1 MKKTVKR
8 LLSMTLALVM
18 VLSLLPV
25 SALLVLAEENE
36 GSGTKDA
43 FGITMSEWTAA
54 ERAEAEANLP
64 FGTGY
69 GSWTTL
75 LEKSE
80 LFFSMGYDNT
90 TRLTGMFD
98 WNETSTATGTLGDI
112 PDSAIGSNII
122 GFSQGK
128 LTSLTENFKAVAT
141 APIDLYGTGRKEYVA
156 NLALNAGGNTLYL
169 YVTDSNNKM
178 VGVTRKIFENVA
190 QLSGMKV
197 HQING
202 AFSITA
208 GDFDGDGKDTIVV
221 YVPQTD
227 SGKYTKNGT
236 SPFIAEFSV
245 TVGKSGELIYT
256 SYDKKSTV
264 SSNVLT
270 LLGNNAINQITTM
283 ENQPMVDLVAEDV
296 DKDGFDELIVTA
308 SMNDVT
314 NSDHNLQS
322 QLFIYDRL
330 SSQTTPVNAT
340 EDGNW
345 NLSYIA
351 KDNPNGV
358 PGLYIKDANYKRVV
372 WASSTVGN
380 IMVSTS
386 TTTPDYPEII
396 SAGFIDDEQS
406 KTQHINVGDSNNIGV
421 TAVRVKSIKD
431 KTGNRFTNSANGKS
445 LTTVNVICEY
455 EEVLN
460 QKLSPNAWTKDGFYE
475 NEDVNGL
482 LQVQVYADR
491 GLGYAEAVF
500 ISGSVYHINND
511 NKLEEEYKHTDF
523 GSKDQGASG
532 DTLTNLTITAVTA
545 GNFNG
550 NDDGREQL
558 IFVTTLKQSGQNNA
572 YSRVYCYY
580 YDTTLETKDG
590 KEQEHGYEGK
600 RSSYLTKHKG
610 AFYVSLSTL
619 DTDKDSIIAK
629 LESVKREY
637 TTPSVMAILESSPYF
652 AEIGDGEDGV
662 GNSETIFGK
671 STIEGGGSSNGFG
684 FSAGVI
690 AGYEIDVLGNGASF
704 ELCVDHS
711 FNWTIAKTT
720 ETEWGVEFKNDTGE
734 NLVVVY
740 RCPVV
745 TYQYVD
751 QNGKELVVGKVG
763 QPATSMITVDEYN
776 AAAVGN
782 RLDPISDANAKLADS
797 GEPSTYRSATD
808 GVAYN
813 GNWADYG
820 KGTTGQSITVT
831 STTEKTFEYDLNIS
845 FSAVGHVSGVVAG
858 YSLGY
863 NYAHT
868 ETSINGNSVTK
879 YGSVNGY
886 DLPNYDFQWKFAT
899 WDCELNG
906 NTVPVMGYLVKDV
919 VSPPSPALGLMVES
933 VTTDSVTLRW
943 SRGARA
949 ARQYRIYR
957 VLDTSDTDYV
967 LVGAVTGDETT
978 CTLTGLKPGETYTY
992 VVRGV
997 DYTATE
1003 EAVESVD
1010 SAPVTVRT
1018 QSEASN
1024 VTITLHG
1031 TSLVGST
1038 LQSNGVKSTISA
1050 QVTGTSGSISYQW
1063 QLLEADMAGV
1073 RNGWLDVSTLAGE
1086 TIGKVTGA
1094 KSGTLTMENIDK
1106 SLGGSALRCMV
1117 TATSTAGDVDTY
1129 YSPIVWLDLSG
1140 LDTTTKLTATG
1151 TDVTGSGSMADPYV
1165 GTPDYERLEAG
1176 ISVGIKLVPATIEQD
1191 GITYTIY
1198 QDATD
1203 PENPVYVGVYD
1214 QVDTE
1219 NDTVSRT
1226 YYAVTKN
1233 ADGTFT
1239 LGGALDLNDDQYLD
1253 DSGTYAVPEGFDG
1266 MHSLYE
1272 DVAGEDGATVRY
1284 EKRYVVAEDAAGLV
1298 TLTEYWYNTSNGRYY
1313 TRAVADEIVTFT
1325 LADPQPDKTVDA
1337 DGEETLTN
1345 ADLRMAY
1352 YDNSDTVILSADGE
1366 DSFDHYEV
1374 YTATENSYT
1383 MSASFYRLPGTLL
1396 FSGET
1401 EYADSAKLET
1411 VIVEKEVSYTT
1422 ITTTPVQGTEL
1433 TLSANVTLSGSG
1445 EKPGAQV
1452 DFTITNTDTGAVT
1465 QIAANADGT
1474 ATWTA
1479 PRHGLYR
1486 IVATAAATGSTKSS
1500 SAVCYYYADDPTNN
1514 YRLVVKQGSEQ
1525 VTNIGYNGSP
1535 VTLEL
1540 EERTYDS
1547 QTQSNSWVRLDSGV
1561 RFTVNGTAF
1570 DGSSYTPNT
1579 AGSYLFSAVADGKT
1593 VATAM
1598 LVVNKV
1604 AITVTPTWD
1613 SAGDAANTVPAYSD
1627 IKLVVTD
1634 GQGETI
1640 SGLLDDVMKVSCAL
1654 YDGNAIKPGAA
1665 SGVYSVTPAFVS
1677 TDAEKLFRSR
1687 YSVTLKTGTIYYFSD
1702 AITVYF
1708 SAVENG
1714 ALCARYIDPSDTEF
1728 AFDNGS
1734 QISMDYGLK
1743 FIAEP
1748 RNGWLVE
1755 KWTAV
1760 VPIKNGSSESGKD
1773 LVQEGW
1779 CISYGNTLEITQEGM
1794 AKLKDLIK
1802 TNGFKTLT
1810 VSVSFT
1816 DQTHQIT
1823 YSAGEGGRLTAAA
1836 DNGALIS
1843 GASVAHNASVIFT
1856 AAPNTGKMVEK
1867 WIVDGAEYKWDG
1879 TNSLYRENILT
1890 LEDIDSDHVVKVY
1903 FTDADT
1909 TSVSAFAVDAAGDPY
1924 PSATVTVTDAQ
1935 GNTLTGDALRSV
1947 SQSAALTFTA
1957 KIDNKPYAVVKEWQ
1971 TSSDGNTWTAVN
1983 GSGGHD
1989 SITIYEHGASL
2000 RVRVVIAVAQT
2011 YALTWRVIGLDEG
2024 DQANLMAFSGEDS
2037 LKNGGSYA
2045 ANTQVTFRLE
2055 VDGKY
2060 YVVAW
2065 ANAEQSDSDL
2075 ASAVLT
2081 LTQDSEVT
2089 VTVAKKPTVSWT
2101 NVTGGTIT
2109 VMGLVNG
2116 TEQNVTSGS
2125 YVDYGTDITVTV
2137 TPDANHVV
2145 TAINGTTVNSNKAN
2159 GVQTLTVEN
2168 ITTDQTITASLTEK
2182 PTVTFGGSL
2191 TGGSVSVSGTLNG
2204 AEKALT
2210 TGDHVDFGSSLT
2222 ITATPDDGY
2231 VAASINDAPVNTGK
2245 ANGSKTVENVVV
2257 PDGGL
2262 TVSAAFLAKP
2272 TVTIATVT
2280 GGTVQVKGTKD
2291 GIANTTVNN
2300 GDYVD
2305 FNTKLTVTLIPDKG
2319 FEVSHPDAGWTAVP
2333 NSDTY
2338 TYSIDVQT
2346 DQTITP
2352 AFAAIPAAEVTYSVV
2367 DKNGTETGGLDG
2379 TLSMSVT
2386 RKGMSDYAVNN
2397 DNDGTETVYRDSVLT
2412 FTATPAD
2419 GYKVSK
2425 WFVNG
2430 TEQSARPEL
2439 TISSATAQD
2448 VQVQFDPVGEEVTYG
2463 FDAAGVTDKASLSA
2477 VYQANGSTE
2486 KEPFPIGNKPTANG
2500 VITFTVSDLADGY
2513 EVEGWYVNGVK
2524 QYRQNGLT
2532 YAYSVTAN
2540 VGADVKVKIVR
2551 SSYTVTFSGE
2561 NGTVSA
2567 AVGGNTIRSGD
2578 SVVGDTE
2585 VIFTAAPVSATGYS
2599 FSGWTV
2605 DGKTSEETAES
2616 MTLTITQNTV
2626 VEAVYTLDEVR
2637 YTVTYGV
2644 IGKNGTLSAQALDAE
2659 NTAAAGS
2666 DVVFTATPAEG
2677 YRVKGWYS
2685 DIDGTTNIPGTTFE
2699 QNSYTL
2705 EKLLADASVYVAFEP
2720 IPTYDITVTVTGLGT
2735 VTATVN
2741 GVDQEIT
2748 GNKLTVTRH
2757 DDVVLTAIPDAY
2769 HYLTGWTLDG
2779 TNHGNGSMTLNLT
2792 DVTEAHTVTAGFAA
2806 SQLVNFR
2813 TVVVNAEGGTLTAK
2827 AGYGDALSTINA
2839 ATGISVEK
2847 GKKVVVTAVPNTGYM
2862 VKAWTVNGVVQDNL
2876 SNTLTIENLDE
2887 ATVVQV
2893 EYEALKLWSITGS
2906 YPGCTLTIDDR
2917 TPGDYG
2923 TLELNQIRDR
2933 GNMTFTVRPDAGKH
2947 LTELTVNGIN
2957 CLTGI
2962 ETTGTTDKVI
2972 AMVNTDGSITV
2983 TVVNV
2988 THDIALAAAS
2998 GAEIVIA
3005 GDIINGKVTENCTYA
3020 REGDIVTLTVK
3031 PNKGYTLET
3040 LLVTDESGDELEL
3053 TNMGG
3058 GEYTFTMPASNV
3070 TVNATFMEDNSML
3083 NFFVDVP
3090 VNAYYYDAVLWAATE
3105 GIARGT
3111 SATTFSPDVT
3121 CTRAQVVTFLWRAS
3135 GCPTPETSE
3144 LPFEDVVK
3152 GRYYET
3158 AVLWAVE
3165 NGITCGTSAT
3175 TFSPDATCN
3184 RAQFATF
3191 LWRALGMPD
3200 AGASNP
3206 FTDVTEDAYYYDA
3219 VLWAAEE
3226 GIVLGTSA
3234 TTFSPNASCT
3244 RAQAV
3249 TFLWRAA
3256 GRPAPMSSG
3265 MSFKNMVKGSSCG
3278 MEVL

>member
-1 MKKTVKR
+1 MKKTAKR
-8 LLSMTLALVM
+8 LLSMALVLAM

-25 SALLVLAEENE
+25 SAVPARAAEGEDS
-36 GSGTKDA
+36 GSKDA

-54 ERAEAEANLP
+54 EKAEAEANLP

-80 LFFSMGYDNT
+80 LFFSMGYDNK

-98 WNETSTATGTLGDI
+98 WNEKSTATGTLGDI
-112 PDSAIGSNII
+112 PDSAIGGNII

-141 APIDLYGTGRKEYVA
+141 APMDLYGTGRKEYVA
-156 NLALNAGGNTLYL
+156 NLALNAAGNTLYL

-178 VGVTRKIFENVA
+178 VGFTRKIFENVA
-190 QLSGMKV
+190 QLSGMEV
-197 HQING
+197 HQIRG

-245 TVGKSGELIYT
+245 TVEKSGGLICT
-256 SYDKKSTV
+256 NYDKKSTV

-270 LLGNNAINQITTM
+270 LLGNNEINQITTM
-283 ENQPMVDLVAEDV
+283 KNQPMVDLVAEDV
-296 DKDGFDELIVTA
+296 DRDGYDELIVTA
-308 SMNDVT
+308 GMNDVT
-314 NSDHNLQS
+314 NSDHFLES
-322 QLFIYDRL
+322 RIFIYDKL
-330 SSQTTPVNAT
+330 SSKASNTYTTG
-340 EDGNW
+340 DGNW
-345 NLSYIA
+345 NRSYDKKMAITSE
-351 KDNPNGV
+351 NN
-358 PGLYIKDANYKRVV
+358 KRVV

-406 KTQHINVGDSNNIGV
+406 KTQHINVDGSNKIGV

-475 NEDVNGL
+475 KEDVNSL
-482 LQVQVYADR
+482 LQVQAYADR
-491 GLGYAEAVF
+491 GLGSAEAVF

-523 GSKDQGASG
+523 GNKDQGAG
-532 DTLTNLTITAVTA
+532 GNGLTNLTITAVTA

-558 IFVTTLKQSGQNNA
+558 IFVTTLKQSGHNNA

-580 YDTTLETKDG
+580 YDTTLETKNG

-600 RSSYLTKHKG
+600 RSGYLTKHKG

-629 LESVKREY
+629 LESVTRDY
-637 TTPSVMAILESSPYF
+637 SRPDVLAILEAPPYF
-652 AEIGDGEDGV
+652 SEIEDAV
-662 GNSETIFGK
+662 GNSETTYGT
-671 STIEGGGSSNGFG
+671 SSSSGSGSSNSFG
-684 FSAGVI
+684 FTLGSSV
-690 AGYEIDVLGNGASF
+690 GYEFESSIAQSGGGFEVAIERAYNWSTANSTTVEWFTEFRNDSGN
-704 ELCVDHS
+704 
-711 FNWTIAKTT
+711 
-720 ETEWGVEFKNDTGE
+720 

-751 QNGKELVVGKVG
+751 QDGKKLVVEKVG
-763 QPATSMITVDEYN
+763 QPATSMISVDDYN
-776 AAAVGN
+776 EAAAQWDG
-782 RLDPISDANAKLADS
+782 LDTIEGLGQPGDPYS
-797 GEPSTYRSATD
+797 YRSAVDERTMKNA
-808 GVAYN
+808 VTFN
-813 GNWADYG
+813 GAGEGQWDRAGWTQYYG
-820 KGTTGQSITVT
+820 EGSVMQGLTITKEQ
-831 STTEKTFEYDLNIS
+831 EKTFSYDLGVSLNI
-845 FSAVGHVSGVVAG
+845 FAKVGGVTASATFGFA
-858 YSLGY
+858 
-863 NYAHT
+863 YAHEQT
-868 ETSINGNSVTK
+868 HINGSSVSK
-879 YGSVNGY
+879 SGAVYR
-886 DLPNYDFQWKFAT
+886 PNVEGYDFQWKFAA
-899 WDCELNG
+899 WNCEING
-906 NTVPVMGYLVKDV
+906 GTVPVMGYLVKDV
-919 VSPPSPALGLMVES
+919 VAPPSPAAGLTVETY
-933 VTTDSVTLRW
+933 TTDSVTLRW
-943 SRGARA
+943 SSGIRA
-949 ARQYRIYR
+949 ASQYRVYR
-957 VLDTSDTDYV
+957 VLDTGYV
-967 LVGAVTGDETT
+967 LVGAVQPGETT

-997 DYTATE
+997 DYTPAG

-1010 SAPVTVRT
+1010 SAPITVRT

-1024 VTITLHG
+1024 VAITLHG
-1031 TSLVGST
+1031 ASLAGST
-1038 LQSNGVKSTISA
+1038 LQSNGVKSTVSA

-1073 RNGWLDVSTLAGE
+1073 RNGWLDVSTLAGK

-1106 SLGGSALRCMV
+1106 SLGGSALRCVV
-1117 TATSTAGDVDTY
+1117 TVTSTAGDVDTY

-1140 LDTTTKLTATG
+1140 LDTTTKLSVTG
-1151 TDVTGSGSMADPYV
+1151 TDVTGSGSVADPYV
-1165 GTPDYERLEAG
+1165 GTPDYELLEAG

-1191 GITYTIY
+1191 GITYTVY

-1219 NDTVSRT
+1219 NDTISRA
-1226 YYAVTKN
+1226 YYAVTRN
-1233 ADGTFT
+1233 TDGTFT
-1239 LGGALDLNDDQYLD
+1239 LGGPLRLNDDQYLD

-1266 MHSLYE
+1266 MRSLYE
-1272 DVAGEDGATVRY
+1272 DVAGEDGNTVRY
-1284 EKRYVVAEDAAGLV
+1284 EKRYVVAADAGLV

-1313 TRAVADEIVTFT
+1313 TRTVTGESVTFT

-1337 DGEETLTN
+1337 DGNETATN
-1345 ADLRMAY
+1345 ADLRLAY
-1352 YDNSDTVILSADGE
+1352 YDNSGTVILSADGE
-1366 DSFDHYEV
+1366 DGFDHYEV
-1374 YTATENSYT
+1374 YTAAENGYT
-1383 MSASFYRLPGTLL
+1383 MSGSFYRLPGTLL

-1411 VIVEKEVSYTT
+1411 VIVEKEVSYTSF
-1422 ITTTPVQGTEL
+1422 TTTPVDGTEL
-1433 TLSANVTLSGSG
+1433 TLSADVTLSGSG

-1452 DFTITNTDTGAVT
+1452 TFTITNTDTGAVT
-1465 QIAANADGT
+1465 QIAAGADGT

-1479 PRHGLYR
+1479 PRYGLYR

-1514 YRLVVKQGSEQ
+1514 YRLVVRQGSEQ
-1525 VTNIGYNGSP
+1525 VTNIGYNGNA

-1540 EERTYDS
+1540 EERAYDS
-1547 QTQSNSWVRLDSGV
+1547 QTQSDAWVRLDSGV
-1561 RFTVNGTAF
+1561 QFKVNDTAF
-1570 DGSSYTPNT
+1570 DGSSYTPNA
-1579 AGSYLFSAVADGKT
+1579 AGSYLFSAVADGRT

-1604 AITVTPTWD
+1604 AITVTPTWGR
-1613 SAGDAANTVPAYSD
+1613 AGDATNTVPAYSD
-1627 IKLVVTD
+1627 IKLVATD
-1634 GQGETI
+1634 TQGKTI
-1640 SGLLDDVMKVSCAL
+1640 SGLVDDVMKVSCAL
-1654 YDGNAIKPGAA
+1654 YDGTAIKPDAA

-1677 TDAEKLFRSR
+1677 ADAEKLFRSR
-1687 YSVTLKTGTIYYFSD
+1687 YSVTLQTDNIYYFSD
-1702 AITVYF
+1702 AVTVYF
-1708 SAVENG
+1708 SAGENG
-1714 ALCARYIDPSDTEF
+1714 AIRARYIDPSDTEF

-1760 VPIKNGSSESGKD
+1760 VPMKNGASEAEKD
-1773 LVQEGW
+1773 LVKEGW
-1779 CISYGNTLEITQEGM
+1779 CYSYGNTLEITGEGM
-1794 AKLKDLIK
+1794 AKLKDLIEA
-1802 TNGFKTLT
+1802 NGSKTLT

-1816 DQTHQIT
+1816 DQTHKIT
-1823 YSAGEGGRLTAAA
+1823 YSAGEGGRLTAAVG
-1836 DNGALIS
+1836 NGTLIS
-1843 GASVAHNASVIFT
+1843 GASVAHNASVTFT
-1856 AAPNTGKMVEK
+1856 ATPNRGKMVEK
-1867 WIVDGAEYKWDG
+1867 WTVDGAEYKWDG
-1879 TNSLYRENILT
+1879 TNSLYRENTLT
-1890 LEDIDSDHVVKVY
+1890 LENMDSDHVVKVF
-1903 FTDADT
+1903 FTDAAT
-1909 TSVSAFAVDAAGDPY
+1909 TSVSASAVDADGDPY

-1935 GNTLTGDALRSV
+1935 GNTLTGDALRGV

-1971 TSSDGNTWTAVN
+1971 TSSDGNTWTAVA
-1983 GSGGHD
+1983 GSGGQD

-2000 RVRVVIAVAQT
+2000 RVRVVIAVAQA
-2011 YALTWRVIGLDEG
+2011 YELTWRVIGPDEG
-2024 DQANLMAFSGEDS
+2024 DQANLLAFSGADS
-2037 LKNGGSYA
+2037 LENGGSYA

-2055 VDGKY
+2055 ADGKY

-2065 ANAEQSDSDL
+2065 ANAEQSDSDP
-2075 ASAVLT
+2075 ASAALT
-2081 LTQDSEVT
+2081 LTKDTEVT

-2101 NVTGGTIT
+2101 NGTGGTIT
-2109 VMGLVNG
+2109 VKGLVNG
-2116 TEQNVTSGS
+2116 TEQSITSGS

-2145 TAINGTTVNSNKAN
+2145 TAINGTAVNSNKAN
-2159 GVQTLTVEN
+2159 GPQTLTVEN
-2168 ITTDQTITASLTEK
+2168 LTADQTVTATLTEK
-2182 PTVTFGGSL
+2182 PTVTFEGSL
-2191 TGGSVSVSGTLNG
+2191 TGGSVRVSGTLNG

-2222 ITATPDDGY
+2222 ITATPDKGY
-2231 VAASINDAPVNTGK
+2231 VVDTIHDVAVNANK

-2262 TVSAAFLAKP
+2262 TVSAAFLPKP
-2272 TVTIATVT
+2272 IVTIDTVT

-2291 GIANTTVNN
+2291 GAANTTIQN

-2305 FNTKLTVTLIPDKG
+2305 FNQSLTVTLIPHKG
-2319 FEVSHPDAGWTAVP
+2319 FEVSSPDASWTAVP

-2338 TYSIDVQT
+2338 TYTLDVRE
-2346 DQTITP
+2346 DQTIAP
-2352 AFAAIPAAEVTYSVV
+2352 AFAAIPTAEVTYSVV
-2367 DKNGTETGGLDG
+2367 DTNGSTNGTLTA
-2379 TLSMSVT
+2379 SVT
-2386 RKGMSDYAVNN
+2386 RKGMGDYEVT
-2397 DNDGTETVYRDSVLT
+2397 DDHDGTETVYRDSVVT
-2412 FTATPAD
+2412 FTATPDD

-2430 TEQSARPEL
+2430 TEQSEQPEL
-2439 TISSATAQD
+2439 TISSDAEQD

-2463 FDAAGVTDKASLSA
+2463 FDPAGVTDKASLSA

-2486 KEPFPIGNKPTANG
+2486 KDPFPSGNKPTANG
-2500 VITFTVSDLADGY
+2500 TITFTVSDLADGY

-2524 QYRQNGLT
+2524 QDGQTGLT
-2532 YAYSVTAN
+2532 YAYGVTAN
-2540 VGADVKVKIVR
+2540 VGADVKVKIIR

-2567 AVGGNTIRSGD
+2567 AVDGNTIRSGD

-2585 VIFTAAPVSATGYS
+2585 VVFTAAPVSVTGYS
-2599 FSGWTV
+2599 FFGWTV
-2605 DGKTSEETAES
+2605 DGKASEETTE
-2616 MTLTITQNTV
+2616 TLTLTVTQNTV

-2637 YTVTYGV
+2637 YNVTYGV
-2644 IGKNGTLSAQALDAE
+2644 IGKNGTLSAKTLDAQ
-2659 NTAAAGS
+2659 NMAPAGS

-2685 DIDGTTNIPGTTFE
+2685 DVGGTTSIPGTTFE

-2705 EKLLADASVYVAFEP
+2705 ENLLANATVFVAFEP

-2741 GVDQEIT
+2741 GAEKEIT
-2748 GNKLTVTRH
+2748 GNKLTVSRY
-2757 DDVVLTAIPDAY
+2757 DDVVLTAVPDAY
-2769 HYLTGWTLDG
+2769 QYLTGWTLDG
-2779 TNHGNGSMTLNLT
+2779 TDRGNGSMTLTLT
-2792 DVTEAHTVTAGFAA
+2792 DVTEAHTVTADFAA

-2813 TVVVNAEGGTLTAK
+2813 TAVVNDACGTLTAK
-2827 AGYGDALSTINA
+2827 AGYGEALSTINA
-2839 ATGISVEK
+2839 ATGISLEK

-2862 VKAWTVNGVVQDNL
+2862 VKAWTVNGVVQENL
-2876 SNTLTIENLDE
+2876 SNTLTIENLSE

-2893 EYEALKLWSITGS
+2893 EFEALKLWSITGS
-2906 YPGCTLTIDDR
+2906 YPGCTFTIDDR
-2917 TPGDYG
+2917 TPDDYG
-2923 TLELNQIRDR
+2923 TLALNQIRDR
-2933 GNMTFTVRPDAGKH
+2933 GNVTFTVRPDEGKH

-2957 CLTGI
+2957 CLTD
-2962 ETTGTTDKVI
+2962 TTDEVI
-2972 AMVNTDGSITV
+2972 ALVNPDGSVTV
-2983 TVVNV
+2983 TVVHV
-2988 THDIALAAAS
+2988 THDITLTAAS

-3005 GDIINGKVTENCTYA
+3005 GDITNGNVTADRAYA
-3020 REGDIVTLTVK
+3020 REGDTVTLTVR
-3031 PNKGYTLET
+3031 PNKGYALET

-3053 TNMGG
+3053 TDMGDG
-3058 GEYTFTMPASNV
+3058 RYTFTMPASNV
-3070 TVNATFMEDNSML
+3070 TVKATFMEDNAML
-3083 NFFVDVP
+3083 DYFVDVP
-3090 VNAYYYDAVLWAATE
+3090 LDAYYYDPVLWAATE

-3111 SATTFSPDVT
+3111 SDTAFSPDAL
-3121 CTRAQVVTFLWRAS
+3121 CTRAQVVTFLWRAA
-3135 GCPTPETSE
+3135 GCPTPESSE
-3144 LPFEDVVK
+3144 MPFEDVVK
-3152 GRYYET
+3152 GSYYET

-3165 NGITCGTSAT
+3165 NGITNGTGAT
-3175 TFSPDATCN
+3175 TFSPNAKCT
-3184 RAQFATF
+3184 RAQVVTF
-3191 LWRALGMPD
+3191 LWRAQGMPA
-3200 AGASNP
+3200 AGTSNP
-3206 FTDVTEDAYYYDA
+3206 FTDVAQDAYYYDA
-3219 VLWAAEE
+3219 VLWAVSE
-3226 GIVLGTSA
+3226 GITLGTSA
-3234 TTFSPNASCT
+3234 TTFSPNALCT
-3244 RAQAV
+3244 RGQAV
-3249 TFLWRAA
+3249 TFLWRDA
-3256 GRPAPMSSG
+3256 GSPAPTG
-3265 MSFKNMVKGSSCG
+3265 KP
-3278 MEVL
+3278 